1 MQLLATPRTW
11 LNALKTALLCI
22 GLASTTV
29 QAGQVLSRFGSQDGF
44 GINVQSGAT
53 FEFIDLTAPTTEG
66 TDQEIDGGISGQLTS
81 LWSGTLI
88 SAQLQVFS
96 GGWGRYGPAEVLLN
110 GTVIGQLTVGD
121 FDTLGANY
129 AFLDSFDLGAGLGLI
144 NGVNAFDI
152 RVAPPT
158 ASTDPLDTG
167 VLGFLKLTLQTQDSG
182 PGNTVT
188 EPASL
193 ALAGLALAAALARRR
208 GQGREAESFPLSL

>member
-11 LNALKTALLCI
+11 LNGLKTALLCL
-22 GLASTTV
+22 GLATTTV
-29 QAGQVLSRFGSQDGF
+29 QAGQVVSRFGSQDGF
-44 GINVQSGAT
+44 GINAQSGAT
-53 FEFIDLTAPTTEG
+53 FEFIDLTAPTIEG
-66 TDQEIDGGISGQLTS
+66 TDQEIEGGFTGELTS

-96 GGWGRYGPAEVLLN
+96 GGWGRYGPADVLLN

-152 RVAPPT
+152 RVVAP
-158 ASTDPLDTG
+158 ASSTDPLDTG
-167 VLGFLKLTLQTQDSG
+167 VLGFLKLTLQTQDPG

-188 EPASL
+188 
-193 ALAGLALAAALARRR
+193 
-208 GQGREAESFPLSL
+208 